1 MCLPPSTV
9 CAYSSQCFSHIMRP
23 RPLHS
28 MPLLAFMDSVYC
40 VTENFGAPD
49 LLRTPFL
56 GTPPTFAQYALSI
69 FWSFGVSAK
78 AVLKA
83 AYASGPSFSAMC
95 LKRSKDRL
103 QSLSKSV
110 DVETTSESN
119 FLLQP
124 RHMQKPLEVLA
135 FFALEPVA
143 EVLMLGSDDGDPSL
157 LLREPL
163 GRPSFF
169 FSPSRPPSRPS
180 PPPPLPSKATQRS
193 SAPSPSSDAV
203 RHGAAGASPSSANMA
218 GVPGNKKCL

>member
-1 MCLPPSTV
+1 MRIAAFKTAFADTPKLQKMIK
-9 CAYSSQCFSHIMRP
+9 AYW
-23 RPLHS
+23 
-28 MPLLAFMDSVYC
+28 AKVG
-40 VTENFGAPD
+40 GAPKK
-49 LLRTPFL
+49 
-56 GTPPTFAQYALSI
+56 
-69 FWSFGVSAK
+69 GVRSK
-78 AVLKA
+78 
-83 AYASGPSFSAMC
+83 SGPPKFSVT
-95 LKRSKDRL
+95 
-103 QSLSKSV
+103 QY
-110 DVETTSESN
+110 TESN

-143 EVLMLGSDDGDPSL
+143 EVLTLGSDDGDPTL
-157 LLREPL
+157 LLGEPL

-180 PPPPLPSKATQRS
+180 PPPPPPSKATQRS